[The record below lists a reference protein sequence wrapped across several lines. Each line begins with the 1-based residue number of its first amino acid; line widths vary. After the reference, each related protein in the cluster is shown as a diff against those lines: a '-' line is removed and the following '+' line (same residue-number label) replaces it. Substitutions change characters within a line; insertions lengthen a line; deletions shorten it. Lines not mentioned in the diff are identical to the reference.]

1 MQVLSKTMM
10 LIALIILLL
19 GACELEPGS
28 GVNAGAYTDTDTDTD
43 TDCDGSSQDV
53 TIDGDYD
60 VRGVNADVGIAGL
73 ENIECITGFLQ
84 ISDAMLDSLVGLES
98 LKIIA
103 GGLRIEDNAALTSL
117 TSVGGDL
124 YISSNNI
131 LPQFI
136 VDEFA
141 AGVAVAGTIT
151 ITPNGEDC
159 GSSGGI
165 CSTVAVGAEKEDAPS
180 IVTILIKLLAA
191 LLGLL

>member
-1 MQVLSKTMM
+1 
-10 LIALIILLL
+10 
-19 GACELEPGS
+19 
-28 GVNAGAYTDTDTDTD
+28 
-43 TDCDGSSQDV
+43 
-53 TIDGDYD
+53 
-60 VRGVNADVGIAGL
+60 
-73 ENIECITGFLQ
+73 
-84 ISDAMLDSLVGLES
+84 LVGLES